1 MPRRL
6 PRLDG
11 DFTRE
16 VLTAQAYV
24 MHIEQSRAQTAGIRS
39 SVITIT
45 DLEFSYE
52 LAFLRIFLGWEIFL
66 ENALSRLICGYYH
79 SGGQEPLATG
89 MRYYARIVDAEIA
102 ILGGRNY
109 RLWHNPNDV
118 IGYARR
124 VLHRSRYELVIAS
137 AFAHLEHFAAIRHR
151 IAHSQ
156 QHAQRQFDVATM
168 ALAGRRYPASR
179 PGRFLRDWVPSTIPP
194 RRWIFAVS
202 QELSGLA
209 VQICL

>member
-89 MRYYARIVDAEIA
+89 MRYHARIVDAEIA
-102 ILGGRNY
+102 ILGGR
-109 RLWHNPNDV
+109 
-118 IGYARR
+118 
-124 VLHRSRYELVIAS
+124 
-137 AFAHLEHFAAIRHR
+137 
-151 IAHSQ
+151 
-156 QHAQRQFDVATM
+156 
-168 ALAGRRYPASR
+168 
-179 PGRFLRDWVPSTIPP
+179 
-194 RRWIFAVS
+194 
-202 QELSGLA
+202 
-209 VQICL
+209 

>member
-11 DFTRE
+11 EFTRQ
-16 VLTAQAYV
+16 VSTADAYI
-24 MHIEQSRAQTAGIRS
+24 MHLEQSRAQTVGIGS
-39 SVITIT
+39 SAITIT

-66 ENALSRLICGYYH
+66 ESALLRLMCGYH
-79 SGGQEPLATG
+79 HTGGQEPLATG
-89 MRYYARIVDAEIA
+89 MRYYAKIVDAELA
-102 ILGGRNY
+102 ILGGRNF

-124 VLHRSRYELVIAS
+124 VFYRSRYELVISS
-137 AFAHLEHFAAIRHR
+137 AFARLEHFAAIRHR

-156 QHAQRQFDVATM
+156 KHAQGQFDAATM

-179 PGRFLRDWVPSTIPP
+179 PGRFLRDWVPRTIPP
-194 RRWIFAVS
+194 TRWIFAVS

-209 VQICL
+209 VQICV

>member
-11 DFTRE
+11 EFTRQ
-16 VLTAQAYV
+16 VLTAQAYII
-24 MHIEQSRAQTAGIRS
+24 HIEQSRAQIIGARTS
-39 SVITIT
+39 TITIT

-52 LAFLRIFLGWEIFL
+52 LVFLRIFLGWEIFL
-66 ENALSRLICGYYH
+66 EGALLRLMCGYVH
-79 SGGQEPLATG
+79 SGGQEPLASG
-89 MRYYARIVDAEIA
+89 MRYCARIDDAETA
-102 ILGGRNY
+102 ILRGLNY
-109 RLWHNPNDV
+109 RLWHNPAHV
-118 IGYARR
+118 ISYARR
-124 VLHRSRYELVIAS
+124 ILNGSRYEFVIAS
-137 AFAHLEHFAAIRHR
+137 AFARLEHFAAIRHR

-156 QHAQRQFDVATM
+156 KHAQRQFDMATM

-209 VQICL
+209 LQICV